1 VTDQTPGS
9 NPPSGHPKRK
19 SWKVLA
25 QDALE
30 KAWNLEAKVRE
41 LETELAESRSLGLTN
56 RDAVVLRSL
65 KHFYARVI
73 NAPLSPEGRAVIDNI
88 MADYAHVVGKETT

>member
-1 VTDQTPGS
+1 
-9 NPPSGHPKRK
+9 
-19 SWKVLA
+19 
-25 QDALE
+25 
-30 KAWNLEAKVRE
+30 
-41 LETELAESRSLGLTN
+41 
-56 RDAVVLRSL
+56 VVLRSL